1 VLDRGEPKYLNSPE
15 TPVFS
20 KGRELYGLYEA
31 RTAIRQHGF
40 VLVVEGYMDVVA
52 LAQLGFPNAVAT
64 LGTACTAEH
73 VQKLFR
79 FTDSVVFSFDGD
91 AAGRR
96 AAGRALEAALPHA
109 TDLRSVRFLFLP
121 AEHDPD
127 SYVREHGTEAFAACI
142 GQAVPLSRQVVAM
155 AQEGCDLATAEGRA
169 RFLAMARPLWTAL
182 PDGALK
188 RQLLGDLAVVAKL
201 DPAELS
207 VMWQASPPTLRQP
220 ARNETPPRPR
230 LVRAA
235 RQGAANQLD
244 RALWL
249 LLHRAEMWWDLDGH
263 CHDLL
268 ADRVAPYAAL
278 FGSFERCLHDHGPLA
293 PAPLL
298 AELTQSVHED
308 EHARAAL
315 ERIAL
320 FHEPEPHTDLRQQL
334 DLILDHLRLRDVDA
348 ELEQLFESGLMS
360 PDIQARSAELMQS
373 RARLKATL
381 SGLASSPA

>member
-1 VLDRGEPKYLNSPE
+1 
-15 TPVFS
+15 
-20 KGRELYGLYEA
+20 
-31 RTAIRQHGF
+31 
-40 VLVVEGYMDVVA
+40 M
-52 LAQLGFPNAVAT
+52 
-64 LGTACTAEH
+64 
-73 VQKLFR
+73 
-79 FTDSVVFSFDGD
+79 
-91 AAGRR
+91 
-96 AAGRALEAALPHA
+96 
-109 TDLRSVRFLFLP
+109 
-121 AEHDPD
+121 
-127 SYVREHGTEAFAACI
+127 
-142 GQAVPLSRQVVAM
+142 
-155 AQEGCDLATAEGRA
+155 
-169 RFLAMARPLWTAL
+169 
-182 PDGALK
+182 
-188 RQLLGDLAVVAKL
+188 AKL

-278 FGSFERCLHDHGPLA
+278 FGGFERCLHDHGPLA

>member
-1 VLDRGEPKYLNSPE
+1 
-15 TPVFS
+15 
-20 KGRELYGLYEA
+20 
-31 RTAIRQHGF
+31 
-40 VLVVEGYMDVVA
+40 
-52 LAQLGFPNAVAT
+52 
-64 LGTACTAEH
+64 
-73 VQKLFR
+73 
-79 FTDSVVFSFDGD
+79 
-91 AAGRR
+91 
-96 AAGRALEAALPHA
+96 
-109 TDLRSVRFLFLP
+109 
-121 AEHDPD
+121 
-127 SYVREHGTEAFAACI
+127 
-142 GQAVPLSRQVVAM
+142 M